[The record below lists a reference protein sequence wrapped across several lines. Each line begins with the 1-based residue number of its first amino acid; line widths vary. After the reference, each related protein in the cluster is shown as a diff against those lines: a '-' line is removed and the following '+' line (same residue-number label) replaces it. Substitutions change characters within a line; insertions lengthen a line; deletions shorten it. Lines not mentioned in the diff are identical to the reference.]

1 MSLTS
6 TSVSRP
12 VTTYMVVAVVC
23 ILGWISFREIPVDL
37 MPEITLPRVTINTR
51 YENVGPEEIETL
63 ITEPVEKAV
72 SSVSGVEDV
81 RSVSVEGRSQVRV
94 GFDWGQDLDEAV
106 SDVREKIDRLRDD
119 LPEDAEAP
127 VVSKYD
133 ANARPI
139 MFIGIYGNMPPVSL
153 RRFVEN
159 QIQYRLERRRGV
171 ASADIRGGL
180 EREIHVDLQLDKLRA
195 LKLSPADVIRALKA
209 GNVTLPAGNLD
220 RAHLEV
226 MVRTLGEFTSLDQ
239 IRRTVVTRR
248 AGIPVHLEELA
259 NVEDS
264 FKEVNHVVKING
276 RSAVIISLIRQPLAN
291 TVDVVGRVKEEI
303 ASINRDFPDVTVTA
317 LRDNARYI
325 RDAIYNVRRAAMW
338 GAMLAI
344 VILLFFLRNMRS
356 TFIIAAAVPVSIVA
370 TFSLMYFQGF
380 SVNIMSFGGL
390 ALGIGLL
397 LDNSIVVLEN
407 IFRHREQG
415 DERKEAVL
423 RGTWEVAGA
432 ITASTLTTVVV
443 FLPLLFATGSA
454 GIIFKQLAWVVF
466 FSLVTSLIVALTLVP
481 VMAFQL
487 LGQMQKTSNQGAL
500 GKFYNLGERCLLFLD
515 EHYQALLNWSLRH
528 RVVVLVSVFL
538 LLGLSLPLYSKI
550 GKEFMPKAD
559 EGAITIYARME
570 EGARIEEMDG
580 TSIAFEALVR
590 REVPETDNVF
600 THFGQFGFRARGKNQ
615 GHIHIWLG
623 PRNTRERSDED
634 IARFLRREARSIPG
648 VNTRVRTRSGLF
660 IFRRLGLADDD
671 NLEVIVRG
679 HDLAAAHRLAREIKA
694 GMEGMD
700 SIAGIRTNPRGRG
713 QPEIGLHIDRE
724 RAANLGISVASLAE
738 AVKTSIGGT
747 RATLYREQ
755 GDEFDVVV
763 RLGEK
768 DRRSL
773 EELPDLVI
781 PTRSGE
787 GVPLRSLVRLEERL
801 GPMEI
806 HRLNQERRVR
816 ITGEV
821 VGRPMAEVAEE
832 LRASLRS
839 LDLPPGFSLSIGG
852 DYEEQQ
858 EAFDKLFWG
867 LLLALVLVYIVMA
880 ALFEKFLD
888 PLVIMFAVPF
898 AAIGIVLILLLTGTT
913 LNVNSFIGIILLTGI
928 VVNNAIVLVDYINL
942 KMREDGLSIREAVV
956 HGGRTRLRP
965 ILMTSLTTML
975 AMIPLAVGVGDGGEV
990 QAPLARVVIG
1000 GLATSTLI
1008 TLVLIPV
1015 LYSLVKEK
1023 QAAWSGQWALS
1034 GFRWANGRV
1043 AVKEELPKV
1052 KSS

>member
-12 VTTYMVVAVVC
+12 VTTYMVVLVVL
-23 ILGWISFREIPVDL
+23 ILGVISFLRIPVDL
-37 MPEITLPRVTINTR
+37 MPEITFPRVTINTR
-51 YENVGPEEIETL
+51 YENVAPQEIETL

-81 RSVSVEGRSQVRV
+81 TSVSVEGRSQVRV
-94 GFDWGQDLDEAV
+94 GFGWRTDLDEAV

-127 VVSKYD
+127 VISKYD

-139 MFIGIYGNMPPVSL
+139 MFIGIYGDMDPVSL

-159 QIQYRLERRRGV
+159 KIQYRLERSRGV

-180 EREIHVDLQLDKLRA
+180 EREIHVDLYLDKMRA
-195 LKLSPADVIRALKA
+195 LKLSPADVIRTLRAA
-209 GNVTLPAGNLD
+209 NVTLPAGNLD

-239 IRRTVVTRR
+239 IRRTVVARR
-248 AGIPVHLEELA
+248 GGVPIHLEELA
-259 NVEDS
+259 NIEDS
-264 FKEVNHVVKING
+264 YKEIDHVVKING

-291 TVDVVGRVKEEI
+291 TVEVVERVKEEI
-303 ASINRDFPDVTVTA
+303 RSINRDFPDVTVTA

-325 RDAIYNVRRAAMW
+325 RDAIHNVRRAALW
-338 GAMLAI
+338 GAMFAI

-356 TFIIAAAVPVSIVA
+356 TFIIATAVPVSIVA

-397 LDNSIVVLEN
+397 VDNSIVVLEN
-407 IFRHREQG
+407 IFRHRERG
-415 DERKEAVL
+415 AEGKEAVL
-423 RGTWEVAGA
+423 RGTREVAGA
-432 ITASTLTTVVV
+432 ITASTMTTLVV
-443 FLPLLFATGSA
+443 FLPLLFVPGSA

-466 FSLVTSLIVALTLVP
+466 FSLATSLVVALTLVP
-481 VMAFQL
+481 VMAHQL
-487 LGQMQKTSNQGAL
+487 LGRMQGERNRGAL
-500 GKFYNLGERCLLFLD
+500 GKFYHLGERCLLYLD
-515 EHYQALLNWSLRH
+515 AHYQALISWSLSH
-528 RVVVLVSVFL
+528 RGVVLVSVFAL
-538 LLGLSLPLYSKI
+538 LALSLILVPKI
-550 GKEFMPKAD
+550 GREFMPKAD
-559 EGAITIYARME
+559 EGSITIYANME
-570 EGARIEEMDG
+570 EGARIEEMDR

-590 REVPETDNVF
+590 REVPETENVF
-600 THFGQFGFRARGKNQ
+600 SHFGQFGFRARGKNR
-615 GHIHIWLG
+615 GHVHIWLG
-623 PRNTRERSDED
+623 PRRTRERSDED
-634 IARFLRREARSIPG
+634 IARVLRREARSIPG
-648 VNTRVRTRSGLF
+648 VATRVRTRSGLY
-660 IFRRLGLADDD
+660 IFRRLGLADND
-671 NLEVIVRG
+671 NLEIDIRG
-679 HDLAAAHRLAREIKA
+679 HDLEAAQRLAREIKA
-694 GMEGMD
+694 EMEGID
-700 SIAGIRTNPRGRG
+700 GIAGIRINRQGG

-724 RAANLGISVASLAE
+724 RAASLGISVASLAE

-747 RATLYREQ
+747 RATLYREG
-755 GDEFDVVV
+755 GDEFDIVV
-763 RLGEK
+763 RLAEK
-768 DRRSL
+768 DRSSL
-773 EELPDLVI
+773 EGLPNLMI
-781 PTRSGE
+781 PTSSGS
-787 GVPLRSLVRLEERL
+787 GVPLRSLVRLEERR

-806 HRLNQERRVR
+806 HRLNQERVVS

-821 VGRPMAEVAEE
+821 VGRDMGEVAEE
-832 LRASLRS
+832 LRASLRG
-839 LDLPPGFSLSIGG
+839 LDLPPGFSLNIGG
-852 DYEEQQ
+852 DYEEQRQAFQ
-858 EAFDKLFWG
+858 ELRWG
-867 LLLALVLVYIVMA
+867 LLLALLLVYIVMA

-888 PLVIMFAVPF
+888 PLVIMFSVPF
-898 AAIGIVLILLLTGTT
+898 AAIGIILILLLTGTT

-942 KMREDGLSIREAVV
+942 KIREDGLSIREAVV

-975 AMIPLAVGVGDGGEV
+975 AMIPLAIGLGDGGEV

-1023 QAAWSGQWALS
+1023 QAAWSGQWVLS
-1034 GFRWANGRV
+1034 RLRLANGRI
-1043 AVKEELPKV
+1043 ARK
-1052 KSS
+1052 

>member
-6 TSVSRP
+6 TSVNRP
-12 VTTYMVVAVVC
+12 VTTYMVVLVVL
-23 ILGWISFREIPVDL
+23 ILGVISFLRIPVDL
-37 MPEITLPRVTINTR
+37 MPEVTFPRVTINTR
-51 YENVGPEEIETL
+51 YENVGPSEIETL
-63 ITEPVEKAV
+63 VTEPVEKAV

-81 RSVSVEGRSQVRV
+81 TSVSVEGRSQVRV
-94 GFDWGQDLDEAV
+94 GFSWGTDLDEAV
-106 SDVREKIDRLRDD
+106 SDVREKLDRLRDD

-127 VVSKYD
+127 VIRKFD
-133 ANARPI
+133 ANASPI
-139 MFIGIYGNMPPVSL
+139 MFIGIYGNMDPVSL

-180 EREIHVDLQLDKLRA
+180 EREIHVHLNPDKMRA
-195 LKLSPADVIRALKA
+195 LKLSPADVINALRAE
-209 GNVTLPAGNLD
+209 NVTLPAGNMD

-226 MVRTLGEFTSLDQ
+226 MVRTLGEYTSLDQ
-239 IRRTVVTRR
+239 IRNTVVTRR
-248 AGIPVHLEELA
+248 GGVPIHLEELA
-259 NVEDS
+259 AIEDS
-264 FKEVNHVVKING
+264 YKEIDHVVKING

-291 TVDVVGRVKEEI
+291 TVEVVERVKEEI
-303 ASINRDFPDVTVTA
+303 LSINRDFPDVTVTA

-325 RDAIYNVRRAAMW
+325 RDSIYNVRRAAMW
-338 GAMLAI
+338 GAVLAI
-344 VILLFFLRNMRS
+344 VILLFFLRNMPS
-356 TFIIAAAVPVSIVA
+356 TFIIAAAVPVSVIA

-390 ALGIGLL
+390 ALGMGLL
-397 LDNSIVVLEN
+397 VDNSIVVLEN

-415 DERKEAVL
+415 AERKEAVL

-443 FLPLLFATGSA
+443 FLPLLFVPGSA

-466 FSLVTSLIVALTLVP
+466 FSLATSLVVALTLVP
-481 VMAFQL
+481 VMAHQL
-487 LGQMQKTSNQGAL
+487 LGRLQKTNSGGAL
-500 GKFYNLGERCLLFLD
+500 GKFYNVGEKCLIFLD
-515 EHYQALLNWSLRH
+515 EHYQSLLSWSLRH
-528 RVVVLVSVFL
+528 RAVVLASIFA
-538 LLGLSLPLYSKI
+538 LLGLSLTLVPKI
-550 GKEFMPKAD
+550 GREFMPKAD
-559 EGAITIYARME
+559 EGSITIYANME

-580 TSIAFEALVR
+580 VSIAFEALVR
-590 REVPETDNVF
+590 REVPETENVF
-600 THFGQFGFRARGKNQ
+600 SHFGQFGFRARGKNR
-615 GHIHIWLG
+615 GHVHIWLG
-623 PRNTRERSDED
+623 PRSTRERSDED
-634 IARFLRREARSIPG
+634 IARLLRREARSVPG
-648 VNTRVRTRSGLF
+648 VSTRVRTRSGLY
-660 IFRRLGLADDD
+660 IFRRLGLADND
-671 NLEVIVRG
+671 NLEIDVRG
-679 HDLAAAHRLAREIKA
+679 HDLGAAQRLAREIKA
-694 GMEGMD
+694 KMERIDG
-700 SIAGIRTNPRGRG
+700 IAGIRINRQGG

-724 RAANLGISVASLAE
+724 RAANLGISVASLAQ

-763 RLGEK
+763 RLAEK
-768 DRRSL
+768 HRSSL

-781 PTRSGE
+781 PTRTGQ
-787 GVPLRSLVRLEERL
+787 GVPLRSLVRLEERR

-806 HRLNQERRVR
+806 HRLNQERVVS

-821 VGRPMAEVAEE
+821 TGRDMGEVAEE
-832 LRASLRS
+832 LRASLRR
-839 LDLPPGFSLSIGG
+839 LDLPPGFSLNIGG
-852 DYEEQQ
+852 DYEEQR
-858 EAFDKLFWG
+858 EAFQELRWG
-867 LLLALVLVYIVMA
+867 LLLALLLVYIVMA

-888 PLVIMFAVPF
+888 PLVIMFSVPF
-898 AAIGIVLILLLTGTT
+898 AAIGILLILLFTGTT
-913 LNVNSFIGIILLTGI
+913 LNVNSFIGIIMLTGI

-942 KMREDGLSIREAVV
+942 KIKEDGLSVREAVIL
-956 HGGRTRLRP
+956 GGRTRLRP

-975 AMIPLAVGVGDGGEV
+975 AMIPLAVGIGDGGEV

-1034 GFRWANGRV
+1034 RLRLANGRM
-1043 AVKEELPKV
+1043 ARK
-1052 KSS
+1052 

>member
-12 VTTYMVVAVVC
+12 VTTYMVVLVVL
-23 ILGWISFREIPVDL
+23 ILGVISFLRIPVDL

-51 YENVGPEEIETL
+51 YENVAPQEIETL

-81 RSVSVEGRSQVRV
+81 TSVSVEGRSQVRV
-94 GFDWGQDLDEAV
+94 GFSWGTDLDATV

-119 LPEDAEAP
+119 LPEDADAP
-127 VVSKYD
+127 VISKYD
-133 ANARPI
+133 SNARPI
-139 MFIGIYGNMPPVSL
+139 MFIGIYGNMDPVSL

-180 EREIHVDLQLDKLRA
+180 EREIHVDLQLHKLRA
-195 LKLSPADVIRALKA
+195 LKLSPADVIRALRA
-209 GNVTLPAGNLD
+209 ENVTLPAGNLD

-239 IRRTVVTRR
+239 IRKTVVTRR
-248 AGIPVHLEELA
+248 GGVPVYLEELA
-259 NVEDS
+259 NIEDS
-264 FKEVNHVVKING
+264 FKEIDHVVKING

-291 TVDVVGRVKEEI
+291 TVEVVERVKDEI
-303 ASINRDFPDVTVTA
+303 RSINRDFPDVTVTA

-325 RDAIYNVRRAAMW
+325 RDAIYNVRRAALW
-338 GAMLAI
+338 GAAFAI

-356 TFIIAAAVPVSIVA
+356 TFIIATAVPVSIVA

-397 LDNSIVVLEN
+397 VDNSIVVLEN

-415 DERKEAVL
+415 AERKEAVL

-432 ITASTLTTVVV
+432 ITASTMTTLVV
-443 FLPLLFATGSA
+443 FLPLLFVPGSA

-466 FSLVTSLIVALTLVP
+466 FSLATSLIVALTLVP
-481 VMAFQL
+481 VMAHQL
-487 LGQMQKTSNQGAL
+487 LGQTQRQSIRGAL

-515 EHYQALLNWSLRH
+515 ENYQALLNWSLRN
-528 RVVVLVSVFL
+528 RALVLVSVLAL
-538 LLGLSLPLYSKI
+538 LALSLLTLVPKI
-550 GKEFMPKAD
+550 GSEFMPKAD
-559 EGAITIYARME
+559 EGSITIYANME
-570 EGARIEEMDG
+570 EGARIEEMDA
-580 TSIAFEALVR
+580 TSVAFEALVR

-600 THFGQFGFRARGKNQ
+600 SHFGQFGFRARGKNQ
-615 GHIHIWLG
+615 GHVHIWLG
-623 PRNTRERSDED
+623 PRNTRERSDKD
-634 IARFLRREARSIPG
+634 IARLLQREARSIPG
-648 VNTRVRTRSGLF
+648 VKTRVRTRSGLY
-660 IFRRLGLADDD
+660 IFRRLGLADND
-671 NLEVIVRG
+671 NLEIDIRG
-679 HDLAAAHRLAREIKA
+679 HDLKAAQGLAQAIKA
-694 GMEGMD
+694 RMEGID
-700 SIAGIRTNPRGRG
+700 GIAGIRINRQGG
-713 QPEIGLHIDRE
+713 QPEMGLHIDRE
-724 RAANLGISVASLAE
+724 RAAHLGISVASLAE

-747 RATLYREQ
+747 RATIYRDR
-755 GDEFDVVV
+755 GDEFDIVV
-763 RLGEK
+763 RLAEK
-768 DRRSL
+768 DRSSL
-773 EELPDLVI
+773 EGLPDLMI
-781 PTRSGE
+781 PTRSGQ
-787 GVPLRSLVRLEERL
+787 GVPLRSLVRLEERR

-806 HRLNQERRVR
+806 HRMNQERVVSIR
-816 ITGEV
+816 GEV
-821 VGRPMAEVAEE
+821 ADRVMTEVVED
-832 LRASLRS
+832 LRASLRG
-839 LDLPPGFSLSIGG
+839 LDLPPGFSLNIGG

-858 EAFDKLFWG
+858 EAFNELSWG
-867 LLLALVLVYIVMA
+867 LLLSLLLVYIVMA

-898 AAIGIVLILLLTGTT
+898 ASIGIVLILLLTGTT

-942 KMREDGLSIREAVV
+942 KVREDGLSVREAVV

-975 AMIPLAVGVGDGGEV
+975 AMIPLAVGIGDGGEV

-1015 LYSLVKEK
+1015 LYTLVKEW
-1023 QAAWSGQWALS
+1023 QAAWSGQWVLS
-1034 GFRWANGRV
+1034 RIRWANGKI
-1043 AVKEELPKV
+1043 AGKEELPKV